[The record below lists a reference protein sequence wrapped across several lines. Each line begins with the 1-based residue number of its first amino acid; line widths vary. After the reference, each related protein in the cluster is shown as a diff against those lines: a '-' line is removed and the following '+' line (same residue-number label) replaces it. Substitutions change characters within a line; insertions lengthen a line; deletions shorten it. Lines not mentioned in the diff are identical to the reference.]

1 MKTGDFAMDMSIGLG
16 VNKRILVQGYAN
28 QFFKHHLLEKVES
41 IKWIIPLLFY
51 TVVITELSQFFT
63 LIISMLSIYAIPT
76 DFCFTSVTYFFLLA
90 LRSQNEQM
98 GILRVLRTVWDMA

>member
-41 IKWIIPLLFY
+41 IK
-51 TVVITELSQFFT
+51 
-63 LIISMLSIYAIPT
+63 
-76 DFCFTSVTYFFLLA
+76 
-90 LRSQNEQM
+90 
-98 GILRVLRTVWDMA
+98 